1 MTTSTDITPAPRT
14 LRAATAVACLAFG
27 LASTASA
34 DTITVCLDG
43 SCDFTSPAAAVAA
56 ASMGDVV
63 EIAAG
68 HYLLSQPLLV
78 LQAIVVRGEV
88 DANGDPATVLDGQA
102 STQILSLA
110 AVGPEAE
117 FENLVITHGRADYGG
132 AIFLYGASPVFR
144 NCLITEN
151 RANWN
156 GGAMFVN
163 GSSPTLIDCELA
175 NNLASNSQFP
185 GNGTG
190 GAVFVGSGTLTLIDS
205 AISANESALNGGG
218 VFLSSAGILNLQ
230 SSRVCG
236 NTASMN
242 PQVGMNPGGVVNDL
256 GLGCVMADCEDCP
269 TAPPCPAD
277 LNMDG
282 VVNGAD
288 LGIQLGWWGAC
299 KGGCAADLNEDG
311 LVNGADL
318 AMLLSVWGAC
328 D

>member
-1 MTTSTDITPAPRT
+1 MTMTIRPTRAQSA
-14 LRAATAVACLAFG
+14 LVAATALITLTAGF
-27 LASTASA
+27 ASSVSA

-43 SCDFTSPAAAVAA
+43 SCDFTDPAAAVAA

-68 HYLLSQPLLV
+68 HYLLSEPLLV
-78 LQAIVVRGEV
+78 LQEIVVRGEV
-88 DANGDPATVLDGQA
+88 DANGDPATVLDGQG
-102 STQILSLA
+102 SVQIITVA
-110 AVGPEAE
+110 AVGPDAA
-117 FENLVITHGRADYGG
+117 FENLVFTDGRADYGG

-144 NCLITEN
+144 NCLVTAN

-156 GGAMFVN
+156 GGAMFVDD
-163 GSSPTLIDCELA
+163 SSPTMIDCELA

-218 VFLSSAGILNLQ
+218 VFLSSAGTLNLQ

-256 GLGCVMADCEDCP
+256 GGGCVVADCEDCP

-299 KGGCAADLNEDG
+299 KGGCAADLNLDG
-311 LVNGADL
+311 VVNGADL
-318 AMLLSVWGAC
+318 AMLLSVWGVC

>member
-1 MTTSTDITPAPRT
+1 MTIRPTRAQTA
-14 LRAATAVACLAFG
+14 LVAATALTTLAAG
-27 LASTASA
+27 LASSAAA

-43 SCDFTSPAAAVAA
+43 SCDFTDPVAAVAS

-68 HYLLSQPLLV
+68 HYLLTESLLV
-78 LQAIVVRGEV
+78 LQEIVVRGEV
-88 DANGDPATVLDGQA
+88 DTSGEPATVLDGQA
-102 STQILSLA
+102 SVQILAVA
-110 AVGPEAE
+110 AVGPDAE
-117 FENLVITHGRADYGG
+117 FENLVFTDGRADYGG

-144 NCLITEN
+144 NCLVTAN

-163 GSSPTLIDCELA
+163 DSSPTMIDCELA

-205 AISANESALNGGG
+205 AISANESALWGGG
-218 VFLSSAGILNLQ
+218 IFLSSAGILNLQ

-236 NTASMN
+236 NTATMS
-242 PQVGMNPGGVVNDL
+242 PQIGMNPGAVINDL
-256 GLGCVMADCEDCP
+256 GGGCVMADCEDCP

-299 KGGCAADLNEDG
+299 KGGCAADLNLDG
-311 LVNGADL
+311 MVNGADL
-318 AMLLSVWGAC
+318 AMLLSDWGVC